1 VAGAAAEKACMMRF
15 LPLRRPLLTLLL
27 GASLALDVGAAPP
40 VCGRLCAAWQL
51 DPAAS
56 SDPKAAIDTAVTAY
70 KEEKPKRRRAP
81 GSDFAS
87 LARAELEE
95 SLGPMRERPM
105 REELREELTHL
116 LVIPGSLRISLE
128 GDEVRIDEGRGGP
141 RRFDLGESY
150 SRVDDLGTAEVS
162 AQFQGN
168 GFRIRE
174 KYRKGRGSN
183 RETYQIEARTDR
195 LVVTRT
201 IERPKMP
208 DIVVRS
214 VYRPAP

>member
-1 VAGAAAEKACMMRF
+1 MMRF
-15 LPLRRPLLTLLL
+15 LPLRRALLALLL
-27 GASLALDVGAAPP
+27 GATIALEAGAATP

-51 DPAAS
+51 DAAAS
-56 SDPKAAIDTAVTAY
+56 SDPQAAIDTAVAAY
-70 KEEKPKRRRAP
+70 KEEKPKRHRAP
-81 GSDFAS
+81 ASDFAA
-87 LARAELEE
+87 LARAELED
-95 SLGPMRERPM
+95 SLGPMHERPM
-105 REELREELTHL
+105 RDELRKELTQL
-116 LVIPGSLRISLE
+116 LVIPGSLRIILV

-162 AQFQGN
+162 AQLQGT

-174 KYRKGRGSN
+174 KYTKGRGSN

-208 DIVVRS
+208 NLVVRS
-214 VYRPAP
+214 VYQPAP

>member
-1 VAGAAAEKACMMRF
+1 LTVARAAAEKASVTRF
-15 LPLRRPLLTLLL
+15 LPLPALLL
-27 GASLALDVGAAPP
+27 SAAFALNAGAAPP

-56 SDPKAAIDTAVTAY
+56 SDPQAAIDTAVTAY

-81 GSDFAS
+81 GSDFAA
-87 LARAELEE
+87 LARAELED
-95 SLGPMRERPM
+95 SLGPMHERPM
-105 REELREELTHL
+105 RDELRSDLTHL
-116 LVIPGSLRISLE
+116 LVIPGSLRISLAGE
-128 GDEVRIDEGRGGP
+128 EVRIDEGRGGP

-150 SRVDDLGTAEVS
+150 SRVDDVGTAEVS
-162 AQFQGN
+162 AQFQSGS
-168 GFRIRE
+168 FSVRE
-174 KYRKGRGSN
+174 KYKKGRGSN
-183 RETYQIEARTDR
+183 REVYQVEARTDR

-208 DIVVRS
+208 DIVLRS